1 MKIFR
6 ATERKLIPETS
17 LFLTN
22 SEFFRDAMYF
32 TDEVKL
38 REEDGRKFVNE
49 FLVLHNIGKG
59 SYSKVKKVMR
69 LEHGS
74 ETMAKMKEYF

>member
-1 MKIFR
+1 
-6 ATERKLIPETS
+6 
-17 LFLTN
+17 
-22 SEFFRDAMYF
+22 MYF